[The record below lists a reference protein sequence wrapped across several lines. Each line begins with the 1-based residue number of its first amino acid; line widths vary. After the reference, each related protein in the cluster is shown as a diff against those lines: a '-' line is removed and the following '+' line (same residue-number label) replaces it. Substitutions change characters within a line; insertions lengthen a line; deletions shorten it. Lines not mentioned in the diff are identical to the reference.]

1 MSLII
6 WDIESYI
13 YKACSASTVFQQCK
27 TDPYIYGEY
36 YDLRKGIDFLEE
48 TAQRLRDTL
57 LINDITYVVGDKEN
71 WRKKLN
77 PEYKS
82 NRKTK
87 PPMYDVI
94 KQWLLKNKEV
104 VSLPNLEAD
113 DTARIIYEDYQNYP
127 CRKVI
132 VSIDKD
138 FYSVPCE
145 FYRDLHNNK
154 DIEVIS
160 EEDAQK
166 HLIRQ
171 IIMGDKTDGYNGI
184 PGCGDKFCD
193 EFITDKTTL
202 GDVLELYKEKGLTP
216 QDYLINKAMATIVS
230 IKEYNFNTG
239 KVVLK

>member
-13 YKACSASTVFQQCK
+13 YKACSACKVFQQCK
-27 TDPYIYGEY
+27 TDPFIYGEY
-36 YDLRKGIDFLEE
+36 YDLRKGLDYLFE
-48 TAQRLRDTL
+48 TEDRLRNTL
-57 LINDITYVVGDKEN
+57 LINDILIVIGDKEN
-71 WRKKLN
+71 WRKKIN

-82 NRKTK
+82 NRKPK
-87 PPMYDVI
+87 PPMYEVI
-94 KQWLLKNKEV
+94 LNWLLENRTV

-113 DTARIIYEDYQNYP
+113 DTARIIYEDNTNYP
-127 CRKVI
+127 ERKVI

-145 FYRDLHNNK
+145 FFRDLHDNK

-160 EEDAQK
+160 EQQARK

-184 PGCGDKFCD
+184 PGCGEKFCD

-202 GDVLELYKEKGLTP
+202 PDVLALYLEKGLTP
-216 QDYLINKAMATIVS
+216 NDYTTNKAMAS
-230 IKEYNFNTG
+230 IISLKEYNFNTG
-239 KVVLK
+239 KVSLK

>member
-1 MSLII
+1 MKLII

-36 YDLRKGIDFLEE
+36 YDLRKAIDFLEE

-57 LINDITYVVGDKEN
+57 LINDIIYVVGDKEN

-113 DTARIIYEDYQNYP
+113 DTARIIYEDYQSYP
-127 CRKVI
+127 CEKVI

-160 EEDAQK
+160 EQDAKK
-166 HLIRQ
+166 HLMRQ

-184 PGCGDKFCD
+184 PGCGEKFCD
-193 EFITDKTTL
+193 EFITNETTL